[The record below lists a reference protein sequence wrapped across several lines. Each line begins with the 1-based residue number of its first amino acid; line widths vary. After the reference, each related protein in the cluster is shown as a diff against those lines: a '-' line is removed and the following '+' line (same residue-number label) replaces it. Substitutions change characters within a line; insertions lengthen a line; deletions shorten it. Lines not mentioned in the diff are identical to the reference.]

1 MHHMKDASAAVLIS
15 QHADSPGTPK
25 RSTAAIAVLA
35 LAAFAVFLLFPGSIA
50 EKTHAALHGLCAQ
63 RPSHSIRLGEE
74 VLPFDARMTGI
85 YIGAAATLLWLAA
98 AHRLRATQYPSSSVL
113 IALAAFVLLM
123 AGDGVDGFLLE
134 LGLPFLYPPSNG
146 MRIATGLLAGV
157 ALGVALGHLFA
168 VSLWANGEHRR
179 RIVERPRELLA
190 PLAAGGAVCALAC
203 TGWSILYAPVAM
215 GLLAAATGVFWV
227 LAIVV
232 LALVTGRGWSYFAAA
247 ELGTIT
253 GIALVAAV
261 TAIALLAALR
271 FAAEQHFGVPK
282 FT

>member
-1 MHHMKDASAAVLIS
+1 MLIR
-15 QHADSPGTPK
+15 QRADSPPTPK
-25 RSTAAIAVLA
+25 RPAAAVAALA
-35 LAAFAVFLLFPGSIA
+35 LAAFAAFLLLPGSIE

-85 YIGAAATLLWLAA
+85 YIGAAATFLWLKAA
-98 AHRLRATQYPSSSVL
+98 RRLRATRLPSSSVL
-113 IALAAFVLLM
+113 VALAAFVLLM
-123 AGDGVDGFLLE
+123 AGDGVDGLLPE
-134 LGLPFLYPPSNG
+134 LRLPFLYPPSNG

-190 PLAAGGAVCALAC
+190 PLAVGGAVCALAC

-232 LALVTGRGWSYFAAA
+232 LALITGRGWSYFAAA
-247 ELGTIT
+247 ELGPIT
-253 GIALVAAV
+253 GFALVAAV
-261 TAIALLAALR
+261 TAVALLAALR
-271 FAAEQHFGVPK
+271 FAAEQYVGLPK